1 MLTIVATPIGN
12 LDDISKRAL
21 KALSDCDA
29 ILCEDTRRSAILL
42 ERYGIKKPLY
52 SYHKFKEQRALG
64 KILEEL
70 LAGKNFALISDAGTP
85 CISDPG
91 AILAAACAENKIP
104 FTAIPGPCSVIQAL
118 VLSAMPADRFQ
129 FIGFL
134 PRKPEKVLKQALF
147 YPGVTIAFESPQRLV
162 ETLECIERLDPKRHL
177 AVAREMTKTFEECRK
192 GTAEELKTHFTKHA
206 PKGEIA
212 LCIAEGSPP
221 EKILDL
227 EECVEMLRNLHGLSL
242 KDAIKQAA
250 KLLKTP
256 KSAVYKQFHKN

>member
-70 LAGKNFALISDAGTP
+70 LAGKNFVLISDAGTP

-91 AILAAACAENKIP
+91 SILAAACVEKHIP
-104 FTAIPGPCSVIQAL
+104 FSAIPGPCSVIQAL
-118 VLSAMPADRFQ
+118 VLSAMQADRFQ

-134 PRKPEKVLKQALF
+134 PRKPEKALKQALF

-162 ETLECIERLDPKRHL
+162 ETLDAIERLDPKRHL
-177 AVAREMTKTFEECRK
+177 AVAREMTKTFEECRR
-192 GTAEELKTHFTKHA
+192 GTAGELKAHFTKHA

-212 LCIAEGSPP
+212 LCIAEGPPP
-221 EKILDL
+221 EEILDL

-256 KSAVYKQFHKN
+256 KSTVYKQFHKN